1 MSKNKVWDI
10 VETYVDMD
18 YATLESF
25 SNQIDSWK
33 KEYGS
38 NAMFEFQDD
47 FDGFGRH
54 IVLKAERLETDDEYN
69 KRIVQEE
76 YYREMTEKRDR
87 EEFERLK
94 KKFNVEAR

>member
-1 MSKNKVWDI
+1 
-10 VETYVDMD
+10 
-18 YATLESF
+18 
-25 SNQIDSWK
+25 
-33 KEYGS
+33 
-38 NAMFEFQDD
+38 
-47 FDGFGRH
+47 
-54 IVLKAERLETDDEYN
+54 LKAERLETDDEYN